1 MSLGWPSLSLRPS
14 RPPMSC
20 SWSFWL
26 PKSIIP
32 LPLATL
38 PISWHFYPLS
48 SLWQI
53 TTAVCFMI
61 ISVKQK
67 YICFKKKMYPTTMLY
82 SRSTVD
88 RDENPCF
95 FLIFHSKKFWIWS
108 EVIMRVYNICIVY
121 KRLKIYMFYFFSYH
135 SCINLTKGKWHFSK
149 CLFLM
154 PKKKKCQV
162 LNKAFV

>member
-26 PKSIIP
+26 PKLIIP

-38 PISWHFYPLS
+38 PISWHFYLLS
-48 SLWQI
+48 SPWQI

-95 FLIFHSKKFWIWS
+95 FLIFHSKILF
-108 EVIMRVYNICIVY
+108 C
-121 KRLKIYMFYFFSYH
+121 FFSPILRYPSFLRFFAPSLI
-135 SCINLTKGKWHFSK
+135 SCFSLLFQFFMPTSYLSLLFPVFHFDTL
-149 CLFLM
+149 LFS
-154 PKKKKCQV
+154 
-162 LNKAFV
+162 AF